1 MEAVASQPAV
11 VPGVSADVTPVAGGT
26 SMTALPSAM
35 KELARFFLNLS
46 GSSSLGASGD
56 SAGVTA
62 SGAALGDLAG
72 PSSSASGAATFC
84 GTAAPPAGAGVL
96 PDASDAL
103 PSVSGERRR
112 RVRSRSRDRRSRS
125 SSDRT
130 GFYSRLFLVEK
141 ATGGWRPVIDL
152 SHLNDFVQ
160 LTPFKMETVASV
172 LLSVREGDFLASL
185 DLKDA
190 YFQIPIHGSSR
201 KLLRFMSE
209 GTVYQFKALCFGLS
223 TAPQVFT
230 RVFAAVSAWA
240 HARGI
245 RLLRYLD
252 DWLVLSSSEKKAKE
266 SIRELL
272 SLCRTLGIVINE
284 KKSDLVPSQSAKYLG
299 MTIDTGAGKVFPSLA
314 RVEKFLAVAER
325 FCSMQSPPAQ
335 LWQVILGHLASL
347 ERLVPHGRLRMRSLQ
362 WHLKS
367 QWSPESDPPSL
378 PVALP
383 EEARRDLSWWMV
395 RDHLLVGVRFGTPAP
410 DLHLYSDASSSGW
423 GAHLLDQNV
432 SGVLSAQEKLLHI
445 NLLEMKALF
454 LALQAFQE
462 DVAGHHVTAMCDNS
476 TVVAYVNKTG
486 GHGVEASVFVDQPPS
501 EMDGV
506 FRRPSRSEVSSR
518 RVQRPGRCT
527 QPSRASCGDRVVS
540 PPSGGESTSSYAW
553 QSVDRPVRDL
563 PQREAA
569 PILLACPGSTGRLR
583 GCVSSSLG
591 RPGSL
596 RVPSLC
602 SGRSGDRSRPAVIA
616 SRDDSGRTSLAR
628 EGVVRRLAA
637 STDPTTPGST
647 LLGQAALAAPLQ
659 PVPSRRPRAEP
670 SRVATLKRHYRK
682 SGFSGRA
689 ARVLSGVLRESSSRL
704 YQSRWKIFCGWCR
717 GRSVAPVNAS
727 VPVVVDFLIHLRQD
741 KGLSVSAV
749 KGYCSALNSVLA
761 LKGRDLAASREITT
775 LLRSFARSVNPV
787 ELRPPAW
794 DVSLVLQ
801 SLTGAPYEPL
811 RTCEERFLAQ
821 KTLFLLALASA
832 KRIGELHA
840 LSYRVSHTRDW
851 GEVSFAFVTG
861 FVAKTQDPSSL
872 APRFEGFTVPAL
884 TNARKNRNG
893 RLLCPVRAVKVY
905 LDRTAPHRP
914 RCERLFVTAGRS
926 KKEISKT
933 TVSFWLRKTISRAYE
948 LSGTALPV
956 PAPRARET
964 SGIAP
969 SILFR
974 KNFAVDQVLKAG
986 TWRRHT
992 TFTRHYLRDIAH
1004 KSLDTFHLGPVVAA
1018 QSVV

>member
-1 MEAVASQPAV
+1 MPVASLEE
-11 VPGVSADVTPVAGGT
+11 VAGNWSRDLGGDR
-26 SMTALPSAM
+26 SSGRLPCPVQG
-35 KELARFFLNLS
+35 L
-46 GSSSLGASGD
+46 SSSLARTPASFPTYRAGSPRAQALRQEVEAMLAKGALEIARD
-56 SAGVTA
+56 P
-62 SGAALGDLAG
+62 G
-72 PSSSASGAATFC
+72 P
-84 GTAAPPAGAGVL
+84 
-96 PDASDAL
+96 
-103 PSVSGERRR
+103 
-112 RVRSRSRDRRSRS
+112 
-125 SSDRT
+125 
-130 GFYSRLFLVEK
+130 GFYSHLFLVEK

-185 DLKDA
+185 NLKDA

-252 DWLVLSSSEKKAKE
+252 DWLVLSSSEKKSKE
-266 SIRELL
+266 SVRELL

-314 RVEKFLAVAER
+314 RVEKFLTVAER
-325 FCSMQSPPAQ
+325 FCTMQSPPAQ
-335 LWQVILGHLASL
+335 LWQVVLGHLASL

-410 DLHLYSDASSSGW
+410 DLHLYSDTSSSGW

-432 SGVLSAQEKLLHI
+432 SGVWSTQEKVLHI

-476 TVVAYVNKTG
+476 TVVAYINKQG
-486 GHGVEASVFVDQPPS
+486 GTVSRPLCLLTSRLLRWTESFDVHLEARYLPGESNVLADVL
-501 EMDGV
+501 
-506 FRRPSRSEVSSR
+506 SR
-518 RVQRPGRCT
+518 RGQ
-527 QPSRASCGDRVVS
+527 VVGTEWS
-540 PPSGGESTSSYAW
+540 LPPSGGESTSSYVG

-569 PILLACPGSTGRLR
+569 PVLLACPGSTGRLR

-616 SRDDSGRTSLAR
+616 SCDDSGRTSLAR

-637 STDPTTPGST
+637 SSDSTTPGST
-647 LLGQAALAAPLQ
+647 LLGQAASAAHCNLFHQGAHALNLHAWRLSSDTTESRAFREGLLESCQGSSENLPLACT
-659 PVPSRRPRAEP
+659 SRD
-670 SRVATLKRHYRK
+670 
-682 SGFSGRA
+682 
-689 ARVLSGVLRESSSRL
+689 
-704 YQSRWKIFCGWCR
+704 
-717 GRSVAPVNAS
+717 GRSS
-727 VPVVVDFLIHLRQD
+727 VVGVVE
-741 KGLSVSAV
+741 G
-749 KGYCSALNSVLA
+749 
-761 LKGRDLAASREITT
+761 T
-775 LLRSFARSVNPV
+775 LL
-787 ELRPPAW
+787 
-794 DVSLVLQ
+794 Q
-801 SLTGAPYEPL
+801 STPL
-811 RTCEERFLAQ
+811 
-821 KTLFLLALASA
+821 
-832 KRIGELHA
+832 
-840 LSYRVSHTRDW
+840 
-851 GEVSFAFVTG
+851 
-861 FVAKTQDPSSL
+861 
-872 APRFEGFTVPAL
+872 
-884 TNARKNRNG
+884 
-893 RLLCPVRAVKVY
+893 Y
-905 LDRTAPHRP
+905 L
-914 RCERLFVTAGRS
+914 
-926 KKEISKT
+926 
-933 TVSFWLRKTISRAYE
+933 
-948 LSGTALPV
+948 
-956 PAPRARET
+956 
-964 SGIAP
+964 
-969 SILFR
+969 
-974 KNFAVDQVLKAG
+974 
-986 TWRRHT
+986 
-992 TFTRHYLRDIAH
+992 
-1004 KSLDTFHLGPVVAA
+1004 
-1018 QSVV
+1018 

>member
-1 MEAVASQPAV
+1 MPVISLEEVAGTWSRDLGGDRSSGRLPCPVQGLSSSPSSHTGIV
-11 VPGVSADVTPVAGGT
+11 SDVPG
-26 SMTALPSAM
+26 
-35 KELARFFLNLS
+35 RFSS
-46 GSSSLGASGD
+46 GSSLAARGRGDACQRSLRNRPRSG
-56 SAGVTA
+56 
-62 SGAALGDLAG
+62 
-72 PSSSASGAATFC
+72 
-84 GTAAPPAGAGVL
+84 
-96 PDASDAL
+96 
-103 PSVSGERRR
+103 
-112 RVRSRSRDRRSRS
+112 
-125 SSDRT
+125 
-130 GFYSRLFLVEK
+130 SRLLQSSLP
-141 ATGGWRPVIDL
+141 GGEGDWRPVIDL

-190 YFQIPIHGSSR
+190 YFQIPIHGSLR

-209 GTVYQFKALCFGLS
+209 GTVYQFKALCFDLS
-223 TAPQVFT
+223 TAPQVFA
-230 RVFAAVSAWA
+230 RVFATVSAWA

-325 FCSMQSPPAQ
+325 FCTMQSPSAQ
-335 LWQVILGHLASL
+335 LWQVVLGHLASL

-367 QWSPESDPPSL
+367 QWSPRVRPSL
-378 PVALP
+378 ASGGFAGGSETGPVLVDGEGSPVSGGSIRDTCSGSTPVFGRVFVGLGCSPPRSKRVRGVVRPGEVIAHQSSRNEGPLP
-383 EEARRDLSWWMV
+383 
-395 RDHLLVGVRFGTPAP
+395 G
-410 DLHLYSDASSSGW
+410 SSGFSRRCSRSPCDRDVRQLH
-423 GAHLLDQNV
+423 GC
-432 SGVLSAQEKLLHI
+432 GVHQ
-445 NLLEMKALF
+445 
-454 LALQAFQE
+454 Q
-462 DVAGHHVTAMCDNS
+462 
-476 TVVAYVNKTG
+476 TG
-486 GHGVEASVFVDQPPS
+486 RHGVEASMFVDQPPS

-506 FRRPSRSEVSSR
+506 FRRPARSEVSSR

-540 PPSGGESTSSYAW
+540 PPSGGESTSSCVG

-569 PILLACPGSTGRLR
+569 PILFACPGSTGRLR

-637 STDPTTPGST
+637 STDSTTPGST
-647 LLGQAALAAPLQ
+647 LLGQAASAAPLQ

-704 YQSRWKIFCGWCR
+704 YQSRWQIFCGWCR

-872 APRFEGFTVPAL
+872 APRFEGFSVPAL

-933 TVSFWLRKTISRAYE
+933 TVYFWLRKTISRAYE

-964 SGIAP
+964 RGIAP
-969 SILFR
+969 SILTR